1 MTKPQPPLV
10 KVSMHICPELFFVCR
25 ANKQQSANWHQ
36 CQPRAREVAVNPAFF
51 SWCVCYGDT
60 NIFTSM
66 SLKMK
71 TSHSYQPVTLK
82 LQWKWLCNPFDWLI
96 WDGGVCHLAACLW
109 SHFWSYSVFAVFR
122 VTHRP
127 GEPMNTSWP
136 PGVPACC
143 CMCLINAHRENM
155 RRYLLTV
162 AHFNSRSMM
171 WRHDSSKLLL
181 PSEHRKGKRT
191 VFIWTN
197 ETALTC
203 WAQSDAQCLYFTVC
217 LSVLCFVF
225 LMYKCLLLHLTNTS
239 NILGPIKFYFKV
251 VNHFLFSFM
260 REKKSSN
267 KSVEQ
272 QKV

>member
-1 MTKPQPPLV
+1 
-10 KVSMHICPELFFVCR
+10 
-25 ANKQQSANWHQ
+25 
-36 CQPRAREVAVNPAFF
+36 
-51 SWCVCYGDT
+51 
-60 NIFTSM
+60 
-66 SLKMK
+66 MK

-82 LQWKWLCNPFDWLI
+82 LQWKWLCNPVDWLV
-96 WDGGVCHLAACLW
+96 WDGGVSPGSLSLV
-109 SHFWSYSVFAVFR
+109 SFLKLFSVFAVFR
-122 VTHRP
+122 VTHWP

-162 AHFNSRSMM
+162 AHARWCDDMTAA
-171 WRHDSSKLLL
+171 SSSYQRKQ
-181 PSEHRKGKRT
+181 SEHRKGKKT

-251 VNHFLFSFM
+251 VNHFLVSFM
-260 REKKSSN
+260 RKK
-267 KSVEQ
+267 KLQ
-272 QKV
+272 QKCWATEGPILCSSL

>member
-10 KVSMHICPELFFVCR
+10 KVSMHIFFVCR

-60 NIFTSM
+60 NIFTSV

-82 LQWKWLCNPFDWLI
+82 LQWKWLCNPVDWLV
-96 WDGGVCHLAACLW
+96 WDGGVSPGSLSLV
-109 SHFWSYSVFAVFR
+109 SFLKLFSVFAVFR
-122 VTHRP
+122 VTHWP

-162 AHFNSRSMM
+162 AHARWCDDMTAA
-171 WRHDSSKLLL
+171 SSSYQRKQ
-181 PSEHRKGKRT
+181 SEHRKGEKNSFHLDQWNCFNLLSSVWCT
-191 VFIWTN
+191 VPVFH
-197 ETALTC
+197 
-203 WAQSDAQCLYFTVC
+203 C
-217 LSVLCFVF
+217 LSFCPLLCVF
-225 LMYKCLLLHLTNTS
+225 N
-239 NILGPIKFYFKV
+239 V
-251 VNHFLFSFM
+251 
-260 REKKSSN
+260 
-267 KSVEQ
+267 
-272 QKV
+272 

>member
-25 ANKQQSANWHQ
+25 ANKQQSAIWHQ
-36 CQPRAREVAVNPAFF
+36 CQPRACEVAVNPAFF

-60 NIFTSM
+60 KIFTSM

-122 VTHRP
+122 VTHWP

-136 PGVPACC
+136 PGVPASC

-171 WRHDSSKLLL
+171 WWHDSSKLLL
-181 PSEHRKGKRT
+181 PEET
-191 VFIWTN
+191 V
-197 ETALTC
+197 
-203 WAQSDAQCLYFTVC
+203 WAQERGKNSFHLDQWNGFNLLSSVWCTVPVFHC
-217 LSVLCFVF
+217 LSFCPLLCVF
-225 LMYKCLLLHLTNTS
+225 N
-239 NILGPIKFYFKV
+239 V
-251 VNHFLFSFM
+251 
-260 REKKSSN
+260 
-267 KSVEQ
+267 
-272 QKV
+272 